1 MQEIYKS
8 IKGYE
13 GLYEVSNLGNVKSL
27 KKVRG
32 RALSGERLLKPHIVN
47 GYVMVT
53 LCKDSKP
60 FNASV
65 HRLIAEAF
73 IPNPE
78 NKETINHIDG
88 NKQNNSIDNL
98 EWATQRENNIHAYRT
113 GLHDPK
119 KNGRTG
125 KRKPRTE
132 EQKRFI
138 SIRTKEAMKNPEVRA
153 KISLALKGNNNR
165 KKVAI

>member
-1 MQEIYKS
+1 MQEIYKP
-8 IKGYE
+8 IKDYE

-27 KKVRG
+27 SKIRG
-32 RALSGERLLKPHIVN
+32 RALTGERLLKSHIVN

-132 EQKRFI
+132 EEKRLI
-138 SIRTKEAMKNPEVRA
+138 SLKTKEAMKREEV
-153 KISLALKGNNNR
+153 KNKLHKPR
-165 KKVAI
+165 KRVAI